1 MISTFR
7 FSNVTHDFIAF
18 LFSICAAI
26 VLTCIASSQ
35 SFAITL
41 TVQGGGNGLTCT
53 PAGYNL
59 TGSTP
64 AASSAVCSETNGTFA
79 ATGDVASSASAGH
92 VGASTNVAAIGPA
105 AGANLLGTAIYN
117 DVFFFH
123 SSIPTQTSTT
133 VSLNLDAIGTMAI
146 GGLFAVASVSMQAN
160 IGGSV
165 SLLTSTLDTTAPA
178 TCSSTFS
185 GNGGCSGA
193 IFTGGSVT
201 TASALVALDTAVFV
215 QLRLDASVSAA
226 ATGSSSSSQFSNSLD
241 FPIGVALF
249 NLAPGIT
256 VDDAPDSFV
265 TNNIF
270 APPTGATP
278 LPAALPLFAGGLAAI
293 GLLARRRKRKQAV

>member
-1 MISTFR
+1 MVRQSR
-7 FSNVTHDFIAF
+7 
-18 LFSICAAI
+18 LFAAACAAFF
-26 VLTCIASSQ
+26 LTLLGNSQ

-256 VDDAPDSFV
+256 VADAPDSFV

-270 APPTGATP
+270 APPTVSVPGPIVGAG
-278 LPAALPLFAGGLAAI
+278 LPGILFASG
-293 GLLARRRKRKQAV
+293 GLLAWWRRKRKALVA